1 MYLLH
6 TIIHGQQ
13 RLQSLALQ
21 HVGELH
27 VNGLQGAGVA
37 HNPVFVWIRGVV
49 ITGRSEWRRKE
60 SPSVDLLKHDWGKW
74 REFSE
79 RLETLFVDSVL
90 LMLEESTQTDF
101 DSWDVSVWMCEG
113 ASVCVCV
120 CLHGQNYKW
129 QQSTV
134 LSLPS
139 PQKWHI
145 TILQSHGFSN
155 ADWQTD
161 ILWM

>member
-27 VNGLQGAGVA
+27 MNGLHGAGVT

-60 SPSVDLLKHDWGKW
+60 SQSVDLLKHDWEKSRG
-74 REFSE
+74 FSE
-79 RLETLFVDSVL
+79 LLQTLFVNSVL
-90 LMLEESTQTDF
+90 LMFEESTQTDF
-101 DSWDVSVWMCEG
+101 DSWDVSVWICEG
-113 ASVCVCV
+113 ASEVCV
-120 CLHGQNYKW
+120 CLYGQNYKW

-134 LSLPS
+134 RSLLSPR
-139 PQKWHI
+139 KWHI
-145 TILQSHGFSN
+145 AILQSHGFIGT
-155 ADWQTD
+155 DWQTD
-161 ILWM
+161 TL

>member
-6 TIIHGQQ
+6 TVIHRQQ

-27 VNGLQGAGVA
+27 MNGLHGAGVA

-60 SPSVDLLKHDWGKW
+60 SQSVDLLKHDWGKS

-101 DSWDVSVWMCEG
+101 DSWDVSAWMCEG
-113 ASVCVCV
+113 ATVSVCAFAWSELQMTAIDC
-120 CLHGQNYKW
+120 
-129 QQSTV
+129 V

-139 PQKWHI
+139 LRKWHI
-145 TILQSHGFSN
+145 AILQSHGFSGV
-155 ADWQTD
+155 DWQTD

>member
-27 VNGLQGAGVA
+27 VNGLHGAGVT

-49 ITGRSEWRRKE
+49 ITWRSEWRRKE
-60 SPSVDLLKHDWGKW
+60 SQSVDLLKHDWEK
-74 REFSE
+74 FSE
-79 RLETLFVDSVL
+79 LLQTLFVDSVL

-101 DSWDVSVWMCEG
+101 DSWDVSVNLWRCVW
-113 ASVCVCV
+113 SVCVCV
-120 CLHGQNYKW
+120 FVWSELQMTAIVC
-129 QQSTV
+129 V
-134 LSLPS
+134 LSLS
-139 PQKWHI
+139 CLLEND
-145 TILQSHGFSN
+145 TLQFYSLMVS
-155 ADWQTD
+155 
-161 ILWM
+161 